1 MSKFWSPANQLSF
14 NNDLVAWYDAKDP
27 NDNSGLGL
35 PDDGVDV
42 HSWKDKS
49 IYQNEFTP
57 SGTSLAPSYDAT
69 NSAIVFDGTEDLLG
83 SFPVGFE
90 LHMFIVAEMTLQAA
104 SETNHLIY
112 FDSPT
117 HANLDASFVDEGD
130 FSGNGTLDCI
140 HTKFTGPSTLPT
152 RGTILVLNNGASN
165 CVLSFA
171 SFTAHGLS
179 TNDSIYLIVGAR
191 ASRDV
196 GDLPTNLTTGS
207 YQVTVTDANNFTV
220 ARANTDMLVTPSGN
234 SVSAFLDEV
243 VEIQILTTTA
253 STLPPSG
260 TPDHLNLSTGSATKA
275 VFELIVKSDGTIKTT
290 LGGDTY
296 TTSAASV
303 NGGIDP
309 LSVVRLAGKAD
320 HRTECKFHEILVYKS
335 DQGLT
340 NSEFIQGYLRN
351 KWGLTTTISPSH
363 PMYQVKPTLKLA
375 EQLQNRA
382 LFGSSGSA
390 TQSLGSYYNSAQR
403 ISPRRPVQIVRLWM
417 DKCDN
422 IYNNSTAPSTCAAVG
437 DLSGACYNTKSSCLN
452 NENYRLS
459 SNGRK
464 AYTYISEEV
473 GLYVDNKFGTMYPA
487 VKNVSGASAEMKRTG
502 GVSVRGT
509 VNIKL
514 QDFKSNDSELDPY
527 FLSRNYIASDRGSH
541 FQRFL
546 QRNKFYQ
553 NRPVEVFNGYILPNG
568 NLEIFDGRQEYII
581 DTISHDYNSITVKCK
596 DPLTLA
602 DELKA
607 KVPAPTNFRLSAA
620 IADTSSTFTNRALK
634 FAGST
639 ASQANI
645 IEEFGADTTAGFVR
659 IGDEILGYEVEADG
673 SDALINFT
681 SRGQWGTTAETHD
694 ADAKVQKCL
703 FYGTYGGNDGSKIN
717 DVVYDLLVN
726 QAGVPARAINNVAGA
741 EFSWA
746 DEKTTWLADFDIN
759 TIISKPTSVNKLV
772 GNFGEHCGVDFV
784 WNAFAAKILM
794 RAQTPRLLNIQT
806 LSEDF
811 EFIGDDQIIQNSF
824 KGKIDDKD
832 RVSRAGYYY
841 AVKNFAEDL
850 DDPDNFNRI
859 FVALDADSEAVE
871 EYGSKSEKLI
881 YAYSIN
887 QNDSAKTIAGRMLKR
902 HQETPLTATF
912 EVDVIKEPVDVGE
925 NFYLSTKNFVS
936 VKGLPAILEM
946 QCISIK
952 HNFEKQTFSLK
963 AKQFGYRGDATG
975 AIMASGTAAF
985 TATSNFVNLGSGTE
999 NSPYTG
1005 ALSIGTWLA
1014 NEYYVSVAAI
1024 TDGGDSYNVND
1035 QIAFADANYEDAEGN
1050 TVTSSGLNMTVSAIE
1065 SVDKGSGSITAFH
1078 AIDSASSGGSAS
1090 FGNGNF
1096 YDGQTLTA
1104 STGSGAKCVIVI
1116 NVSPKMEEGK
1126 EPYNMV

>member
-14 NNDLVAWYDAKDP
+14 NDDLVAWYDAKDP

-49 IYQNEFTP
+49 KFQNEFTA
-57 SGTSLAPSYDAT
+57 SSTSSAPSYDAT
-69 NSAIVFDGTEDLLG
+69 NSAIVFDGTEGLIG
-83 SFPVGFE
+83 SFPIGFE
-90 LHMFIVAEMTLQAA
+90 LHMFIVAEMTLKAA

-117 HANLDASFVDEGD
+117 NSNLDASFVDEGD

-140 HTKFTGPSTLPT
+140 HTKFTGPSTLPN
-152 RGTILVLNNGASN
+152 RGEIRVVNNGTSSCAISFSN
-165 CVLSFA
+165 
-171 SFTAHGLS
+171 FTAHGLS
-179 TNDSIYLIVGAR
+179 TNDSIFLIVGAR

-207 YQVTVTDANNFTV
+207 FQVTVTDANNFTV

-234 SVSAFLDEV
+234 SVSSLLDDV

-260 TPDHLNLSTGSATKA
+260 TPDHLNLSTGSAEKS
-275 VFELIVKSDGTIKTT
+275 VFELIVKSDGTIKIT

-296 TTSAASV
+296 TTSATSV

-309 LSVVRLAGKAD
+309 LSVVRLAGKLS
-320 HRTECKFHEILVYKS
+320 HRTQCKFHEILVYKS

-351 KWGLTTTISPSH
+351 KWGLTTTINPSH
-363 PMYQVKPTLKLA
+363 PMYQVKPTLRLA

-382 LFGSSGSA
+382 LFGSSGSP
-390 TQSLGSYYNSAQR
+390 TLTLGSYYNGAQR
-403 ISPRRPVQIVRLWM
+403 VNPRRPVQIVRLWM

-452 NENYRLS
+452 NANYRLS
-459 SNGRK
+459 SNGK
-464 AYTYISEEV
+464 KPYTYISEEV
-473 GLYVDNKFGTMYPA
+473 GLYVDSRFGTMYPA
-487 VKNVSGASAEMKRTG
+487 VKSVSGASAEMKRTG

-514 QDFKSNDSELDPY
+514 QDFVSNDSELDPY
-527 FLSRNYIASDRGSH
+527 HESRNFIASERGSH

-553 NRPVEVFNGYILPNG
+553 NRPVEVFNGYILPDG
-568 NLEIFDGRQEYII
+568 NLEVFDGRQEYII
-581 DTISHDYNSITVKCK
+581 DTISNDFNSITVKCK

-607 KVPAPTNFRLSAA
+607 KVPAPTNFSLSVA
-620 IADTSSTFTNRALK
+620 IADTTSTFTNRALK
-634 FAGST
+634 FQEIT
-639 ASQANI
+639 ATQAQI

-681 SRGQWGTTAETHD
+681 SRAQWGTTAETHE

-703 FYGTYGGNDGSKIN
+703 FYGTYGGNDGAKIN
-717 DVVYDLLVN
+717 DVVFDLLVN
-726 QAGVPARAINNVAGA
+726 QAGVPAKAINNVAGA

-746 DEKTTWLADFDIN
+746 DEKSIWLNDFDIN
-759 TIISKPTSVNKLV
+759 TIISKPKSVNKLV
-772 GNFGEHCGVDFV
+772 GDIGEHCAVDFV

-806 LSEDF
+806 LSEEFDF
-811 EFIGDDQIIQNSF
+811 ISDAEIVQNSF

-841 AVKNFAEDL
+841 AVRNFAEDL
-850 DDPDNFNRI
+850 DESENFNRI
-859 FVALDADSEAVE
+859 YLAFDAESESAE
-871 EYGSKSEKLI
+871 EYGTKSEKLI
-881 YAYSIN
+881 HGYTIN
-887 QNDSAKTIAGRMLKR
+887 QSSSAKTIATRILKR
-902 HQETPLTATF
+902 HKETPLTAQF
-912 EVDVIKEPVDVGE
+912 ELDVINEPIDVGE
-925 NFYLSTKNFVS
+925 NFYLSSKNFVNQT
-936 VKGLPAILEM
+936 GLPAILEM

-952 HNFEKQTFSLK
+952 HNFEKQTFTLK
-963 AKQFGYRGDATG
+963 ARQFGYRGDATG

-985 TATSNFVNLGSGTE
+985 TATSNFANLGSGTE
-999 NSPYTG
+999 ESPYTG
-1005 ALSIGTWLA
+1005 ALSVGTWLA
-1014 NEYYVSVAAI
+1014 NEYYISVKSI
-1024 TDGGDSYNVND
+1024 TEGGTDYSVND
-1035 QIAFADANYEDAEGN
+1035 QIAFADATYEDGEGN
-1050 TVTSSGLNMTVSAIE
+1050 TLTSSGLNMTVSTIQDI
-1065 SVDKGSGSITAFH
+1065 DKGSGSITGFH

-1090 FGNGNF
+1090 FGNNNF

-1104 STGSGAKCVIVI
+1104 STGSGTKCVII
-1116 NVSPKMEEGK
+1116 IGVSPQMEGGK